1 MTHAIYL
8 WRTQSLYDA
17 RHLCRAH
24 AMLLGSRQCIMCSTV
39 LRGNVSCAPPQR
51 IMCSTVAMSHV
62 LYRPSSFHPSLI
74 FSLKSLQSLLAPSNV
89 LIPSLPACLHFSHPP
104 YFAFFLGICPEIADD
119 RVLHTLP
126 LMTSMCAT
134 YPPYIPSLYSAT
146 YPPSILPAT
155 APCFISALLSQMAGI
170 RRARVIGQW
179 SSTSW

>member
-74 FSLKSLQSLLAPSNV
+74 FSLKSLQSLLAPGNV
-89 LIPSLPACLHFSHPP
+89 LIPSFPPSLPPSLPP
-104 YFAFFLGICPEIADD
+104 FLPSSLF
-119 RVLHTLP
+119 RFLP
-126 LMTSMCAT
+126 RNMSRNRWWPCAT
-134 YPPYIPSLYSAT
+134 YPPFIHT
-146 YPPSILPAT
+146 PPSFFLRSLLASFP
-155 APCFISALLSQMAGI
+155 PCFQMMAGI

-179 SSTSW
+179 WSTSW

>member
-134 YPPYIPSLYSAT
+134 YPPSDDLYVCYIPSLHTLPLFCYIPSLYS
-146 YPPSILPAT
+146 S
-155 APCFISALLSQMAGI
+155 CDRSLLHFRLAFTNG
-170 RRARVIGQW
+170 RN
-179 SSTSW
+179 